1 MRRMDLTTAHSD
13 PLQMALQRELQSGER
28 VLWSGRPLARVAW
41 SGLAI
46 WLFAVPWTAF
56 SLFWTSMAFA
66 GAQAFDEVGPLGYAF
81 PLFGTPFI
89 AIGLG
94 MLSLPFLPLFGASRT
109 LFAITDQRLVRI
121 FLGPRLWTKSVPG
134 NRIGQIDRSERR
146 DGSGT
151 LKIVIGSHVDSD
163 GDRRTD
169 HFSIGEVADVMS
181 VEARV
186 RELCERVRRGALS
199 S

>member
-1 MRRMDLTTAHSD
+1 MDLQAPYPD
-13 PLQMALQRELQSGER
+13 PLQLALQRELQAGER

-41 SGLAI
+41 GALGI
-46 WLFAVPWTAF
+46 WIFAVPWTAF
-56 SLFWTSMAFA
+56 SLFWTSLAFY
-66 GAQAFDEVGPLGYAF
+66 GAQAFDEAGPLGYAF

-89 AIGLG
+89 AIGFG
-94 MLSLPFLPLFGASRT
+94 MLSLPFLPLFGAGRT
-109 LFAITDQRLVRI
+109 LFAVTDRRLLRI
-121 FLGPRLWTKSVPG
+121 VLGPRLWTKSVPG
-134 NRIGQIDRSERR
+134 ERIGLIDRSERR

-151 LKIVIGSHVDSD
+151 LKIVIGSHRDSD

-169 HFSIGEVADVMS
+169 HFSIGEVDNVIS

-186 RELCERVRRGALS
+186 RELSERVRRAPLS